1 MRTTEVSICNSAESV
16 RFLLLYQVD
25 DELVLDRA
33 QFILADLIIL
43 TLLSGGQELLRA
55 EKRTHLVSAVRRLL
69 LA

>member
-1 MRTTEVSICNSAESV
+1 MRTTEVSICNSAKSV